1 MRLKEQFMESKSFAV
16 YILYSVKLDRFYI
29 GTTDNIERRI
39 IEHNSGKYDDSY
51 TLRGVPWD
59 LFLLIDGLSSK
70 QAFQIEA
77 HIKKMKSKNYI
88 RSLSLYPELIE
99 KLKNR
104 YDSLV
109 RPR

>member
-1 MRLKEQFMESKSFAV
+1 MELKSFTV

-29 GTTDNIERRI
+29 GTTDNIEKRI

-51 TLRGVPWD
+51 TLRGVPWEM
-59 LFLLIDGLSSK
+59 FLQIDGLSSK
-70 QAFQIEA
+70 QAYQIEG
-77 HIKKMKSKNYI
+77 HIKMKSKNYI